1 MIVRQV
7 NEMTI
12 NNIIENNHI
21 SKYRLAKNS
30 GVPYMTINDICS
42 GKANLADC
50 NAKTIY
56 KLSKELG
63 VSMEELLEPYMV
75 PRPAFELFKSNVCH
89 KLKSLGDIQF
99 LIDTIESEDI
109 ITYYNRSWYPECLYL
124 LAMVDY
130 ISRENDVP
138 LCEEYNQY
146 RKLKLND
153 TIYPSSVL
161 TAAAVSKNDS
171 IKEKAL
177 KDAIPE
183 FIRFNIVESEV
194 RNVN

>member
-1 MIVRQV
+1 MDINHMIEDR
-7 NEMTI
+7 
-12 NNIIENNHI
+12 HI

-50 NAKTIY
+50 NARTLY

-63 VSMEELLEPYMV
+63 VSMEALLEPYLL

-89 KLKSLGDIQF
+89 RLKELGDINF

-109 ITYYNRSWYPECLYL
+109 ITYYQRSWYPECLYL

-138 LCEEYNQY
+138 LCEEYNEY
-146 RKLKLND
+146 RKQKLTD
-153 TIYPSSVL
+153 IIYPASVL
-161 TAAAVSKNDS
+161 TAAAVSKS
-171 IKEKAL
+171 EEIKENAL
-177 KDAIPE
+177 KNAIPE
-183 FIRFNIVESEV
+183 FMRFNIVESEV

>member
-1 MIVRQV
+1 MD
-7 NEMTI
+7 I
-12 NNIIENNHI
+12 NNMIENRHL

-30 GVPYMTINDICS
+30 GIPYMTINDICS

-50 NAKTIY
+50 NAGTIY

-63 VSMEELLEPYMV
+63 VSMEEMLEPYLL

-89 KLKSLGDIQF
+89 RLKELIESGDI
-99 LIDTIESEDI
+99 D
-109 ITYYNRSWYPECLYL
+109 TYYQRNWYPECLYL

-138 LCEEYNQY
+138 LCEEYNEY
-146 RKLKLND
+146 RKQKLTNVL
-153 TIYPSSVL
+153 YPASVL
-161 TAAAVSKNDS
+161 TAAAVSGSEEVKT
-171 IKEKAL
+171 KAL
-177 KDAIPE
+177 INAIPE
-183 FIRFNIVESEV
+183 FKRFNIVESEV

>member
-1 MIVRQV
+1 
-7 NEMTI
+7 MTI
-12 NNIIENNHI
+12 NSILENNNI

-30 GVPYMTINDICS
+30 GIPYMTINDICS

-50 NAKTIY
+50 SAKTIY

-63 VSMEELLEPYMV
+63 VSMEELLEPYML

-89 KLKSLGDIQF
+89 KLKSLGDIRF

-130 ISRENDVP
+130 ISRENNIP
-138 LCEEYNQY
+138 LCQEYNKY
-146 RKLKLND
+146 RRLKLKNI
-153 TIYPSSVL
+153 IYPSSIL
-161 TAAAVSKNDS
+161 TAAAVSENDT

-177 KDAIPE
+177 ENAIDE
-183 FIRFNIVESEV
+183 FMRFNIVENEV